1 MESLLSLAFD
11 NLSSFDGAK
20 IKKGLKQVE
29 GLLAQICL
37 SGPSSSRKPAAAAAP
52 ATGQQQEDKTSSAAP
67 TSPPRK
73 VLSDL
78 PGDPAF
84 REFFKL
90 QEGFEW
96 NVAQRVLTTLD
107 WLVARG
113 GDGKYD
119 LLIVNA
125 LDLIQGVLLLHP
137 PSKSLFSRSV
147 HMNLLLDLIEPINCP
162 AIQSATIIT
171 LVVALLDAPHNI
183 RIFEQL
189 DGLLT
194 ITSLFKSRD
203 TGREVKFRLT
213 EFLYFYLTPETPSIP
228 RANPA
233 AGPGLLQRS
242 PSKLAKV
249 FGGGAGRVAASS
261 NSNAAAEAA
270 AGRDRAASESNGN
283 TLSVETKKHY
293 VDRYLPGVV
302 DELLKDLDT
311 YKPFDGVAL

>member
-11 NLSSFDGAK
+11 NLSSFDGGK

-37 SGPSSSRKPAAAAAP
+37 LGPSSPRKHAADHGREREQP
-52 ATGQQQEDKTSSAAP
+52 S
-67 TSPPRK
+67 RK
-73 VLSDL
+73 VLADL
-78 PGDPAF
+78 SGDPAF

-96 NVAQRVLTTLD
+96 NIAQRLLTTLD
-107 WLVARG
+107 WLVVRG
-113 GDGKYD
+113 GDGQYD

-125 LDLIQGVLLLHP
+125 LDLIQGALLLHP
-137 PSKSLFSRSV
+137 ASKALFSRSV
-147 HMNLLLDLIEPINCP
+147 HMNLLLDLLEPINCP

-171 LVVALLDAPHNI
+171 LVVALLDMPQNT
-183 RIFEQL
+183 RVFEQL

-194 ITSLFKSRD
+194 VTSLFKSRE

-228 RANPA
+228 RADARLSA
-233 AGPGLLQRS
+233 AAPGLLQRS
-242 PSKLAKV
+242 PSKLATA
-249 FGGGAGRVAASS
+249 FGASASASGGGSREGEGRERGQEGEDGA
-261 NSNAAAEAA
+261 
-270 AGRDRAASESNGN
+270 
-283 TLSVETKKHY
+283 TLSVEDKKLF

-311 YKPFDGVAL
+311 YKPFGGVLS

>member
-11 NLSSFDGAK
+11 NLSSYDGAK

-37 SGPSSSRKPAAAAAP
+37 SGPNSSTSPKKHQPAASPTKSPESSS
-52 ATGQQQEDKTSSAAP
+52 
-67 TSPPRK
+67 SPPRK
-73 VLSDL
+73 GLPDL
-78 PGDPAF
+78 GSDPAF

-96 NVAQRVLTTLD
+96 NVAHRLLSTLD

-113 GDGKYD
+113 GDGQYD
-119 LLIVNA
+119 LLIVNT
-125 LDLIQGVLLLHP
+125 LDLIQGILLLHP
-137 PSKSLFSRSV
+137 PSKILFSRSV
-147 HMNLLLDLIEPINCP
+147 HMNLILDLIEPVNCP
-162 AIQSATIIT
+162 AIQCATIIT
-171 LVVALLDAPHNI
+171 LVVALLDTPQNM
-183 RIFEQL
+183 RVFEQL

-194 ITSLFKSRD
+194 VTSLFKSGE
-203 TGREVKFRLT
+203 TSREVKFRLT

-228 RANPA
+228 RADPRGAPA
-233 AGPGLLQRS
+233 LLERS

-249 FGGGAGRVAASS
+249 FGGGGGGGKNGGEGAGC
-261 NSNAAAEAA
+261 
-270 AGRDRAASESNGN
+270 
-283 TLSVETKKHY
+283 TLSVESKKGY

-311 YKPFDGVAL
+311 YKPFGGILS